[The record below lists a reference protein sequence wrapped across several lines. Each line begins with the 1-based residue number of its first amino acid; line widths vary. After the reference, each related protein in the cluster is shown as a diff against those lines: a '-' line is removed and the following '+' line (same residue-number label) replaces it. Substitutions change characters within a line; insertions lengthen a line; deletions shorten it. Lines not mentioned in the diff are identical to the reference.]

1 MLAANDCS
9 WSAEVHRIELWRL
22 NWRIEA
28 DLYKRG
34 NVLTHTQQRSV
45 LCLQNSVSAVLPC
58 MLERICCNE
67 VSGALEV
74 FGSGEKQFAVRWT
87 NALALLN
94 GLLITCL
101 SLPSTAKYSWVRSI
115 KGALLFT
122 EKSAV
127 CVLWTNKLIKIK
139 TLP

>member
-9 WSAEVHRIELWRL
+9 WSAGVHRIELWRL

-28 DLYKRG
+28 DLYKWG
-34 NVLTHTQQRSV
+34 NVLTHTQQLSV

-58 MLERICCNE
+58 MLGRICCNE

-74 FGSGEKQFAVRWT
+74 FGSGGEAVCSAVNKCSCSFKW
-87 NALALLN
+87 APDH
-94 GLLITCL
+94 
-101 SLPSTAKYSWVRSI
+101 LPELAKYSIHCWVRSI

-122 EKSAV
+122 EKSVV